1 MPGIIV
7 VGSQWGDEGKG
18 KVVDVFSQKADFV
31 VRYQGGANA
40 GHTLVVD
47 GKKTVLHLI
56 PSGVLHPHTTCIIAA
71 GCVLD
76 IEKLA
81 DEIRALKENGLLK
94 DDAQLHI
101 SDSCTVIL
109 PYHKVLDQARE
120 KAAGH
125 EKIGTTGRGIGP
137 AYEERASRKALLFGD
152 LFQKESLKGKL
163 EVALKEKNF
172 LLEKFY
178 NEKPVKV
185 DEMMKL
191 IEGVAKYLEPYRSKD
206 TSLTIYK
213 ALKSSKKVLFEGAQ
227 GSLLDLLH
235 GTYPFVTSSSTLS
248 GSAMIGAGIGPGT
261 INQVMGITKAYTTRV
276 GSGPF
281 PTECDNEIGEK
292 LRATGAEFGATTGR
306 SRRCG
311 WLDLVALKYAIR
323 LSGITSLALMK
334 LDVLSGFDKIDV
346 CNAYELDGQKI
357 TEYPVS
363 PGDLARC
370 KPLYETLN
378 GWKEDLTQA
387 KSLKDLPRYAQEYI
401 QFIGASCAVPIDVVS
416 VGPGRDQTLWIKPL
430 FS

>member
-1 MPGIIV
+1 MV
-7 VGSQWGDEGKG
+7 
-18 KVVDVFSQKADFV
+18 
-31 VRYQGGANA
+31 
-40 GHTLVVD
+40 TLID
-47 GKKTVLHLI
+47 K
-56 PSGVLHPHTTCIIAA
+56 
-71 GCVLD
+71 
-76 IEKLA
+76 
-81 DEIRALKENGLLK
+81 
-94 DDAQLHI
+94 
-101 SDSCTVIL
+101 
-109 PYHKVLDQARE
+109 
-120 KAAGH
+120 
-125 EKIGTTGRGIGP
+125 
-137 AYEERASRKALLFGD
+137 
-152 LFQKESLKGKL
+152 
-163 EVALKEKNF
+163 
-172 LLEKFY
+172 
-178 NEKPVKV
+178 
-185 DEMMKL
+185 
-191 IEGVAKYLEPYRSKD
+191 VAKYLEPYRSKD

-213 ALKSSKKVLFEGAQ
+213 ALKGSKKVLFEGAQ

-281 PTECDNEIGEK
+281 PTEQDNEIGER
-292 LRATGAEFGATTGR
+292 LRSTGQEFGATTGR

-334 LDVLSGFDKIDV
+334 LDVLSGLEKIEV
-346 CNAYELDGQKI
+346 CNAYELDGQRI

-401 QFIGASCAVPIDVVS
+401 QYIGASVAVPIDVVS